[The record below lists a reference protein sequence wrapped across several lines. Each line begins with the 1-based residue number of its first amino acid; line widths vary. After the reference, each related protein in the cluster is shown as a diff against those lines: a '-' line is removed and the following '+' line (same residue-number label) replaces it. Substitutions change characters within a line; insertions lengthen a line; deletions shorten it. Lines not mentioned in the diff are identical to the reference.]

1 MRKTGVSIGNV
12 LAAFLVSLVATAAPA
27 STSWNWTYTEAEITA
42 SGTFTTADL
51 PDPTGGYLIT
61 GITGTRNGR
70 AIVGLQPTG
79 TAIPG
84 NEPFDVDNL
93 VFLQQ
98 GQQLTKAGFGF
109 ATADG
114 NFANPFFADFLPTPS
129 YLEFFS
135 TPPFNDGGQGTGDS
149 ELPIQFSASPVPEP
163 SFSAAIA
170 CALAL
175 GFFGS
180 QFRKVTQRRELVSPP
195 GE

>member
-1 MRKTGVSIGNV
+1 MQKTGVSISNV
-12 LAAFLVSLVATAAPA
+12 LAAFVFTLVGTAASA
-27 STSWNWTYTEAEITA
+27 STLWNWTYTAPTITA
-42 SGTFTTADL
+42 SGTFTTDDVPAA
-51 PDPTGGYLIT
+51 TGGYLIT
-61 GITGTRNGR
+61 GITGTRNGSP
-70 AIVGLQPTG
+70 IIGLQPTG

-98 GQQLTKAGFGF
+98 GPQLTKAGFGF

-114 NFANPFFADFLPTPS
+114 NFANPFFADFLLVPS

-135 TPPFNDGGQGTGDS
+135 TPPFNDGGQGPGDS

-163 SFSAAIA
+163 SFSVVIA

-175 GFFGS
+175 GISWS
-180 QFRKVTQRRELVSPP
+180 QFRKVTQRR
-195 GE
+195 

>member
-1 MRKTGVSIGNV
+1 MRKAGVSISNV
-12 LAAFLVSLVATAAPA
+12 LAAFLLSLVATAAPA
-27 STSWNWTYTEAEITA
+27 STLWNWTYTAAEITA
-42 SGTFTTADL
+42 SGTFTTADI
-51 PDPTGGYLIT
+51 PDSTGGYLIT
-61 GITGTRNGR
+61 GITGIRNGSP
-70 AIVGLQPTG
+70 IIGLQPTG

-98 GQQLTKAGFGF
+98 GPQLTKAGFGF

-114 NFANPFFADFLPTPS
+114 NFANPFFADFLPVPS

-135 TPPFNDGGQGTGDS
+135 TPPFNDGGQGPGDS

-175 GFFGS
+175 AVS
-180 QFRKVTQRRELVSPP
+180 WSKFRKATQRR
-195 GE
+195 